1 MKPVKTRAGLLNA
14 AANDPHGDHN
24 IIMANDQEVGLLKRL
39 GGAGVRNPQTG
50 FLQFY
55 PAGAMGGGSDP
66 GGDRNGPMGRGGE
79 GMGHGDPGRGGGRS
93 NDAGFS
99 NGHAYGAGTTVGG
112 MPNPNPYGANSPTG
126 KALAAQGANVNAALQ
141 SQHDYV
147 NASQAFA
154 NRSFGDKLIGALA
167 GMIPGLGTQKPTLGQ
182 PNSYVGGTYHN
193 TLNPAGLA
201 GGALGIASGI
211 PGLGTLGEQAFGRT
225 YNALGGNNY
234 SFGGPGVD
242 PQTGQSTGSSWS
254 GGNTLGFGGQNSPSN
269 VSHVGQGAAGN
280 PIANAINQNQ
290 IGQQAAL
297 AASTGQ
303 SGSVGGVP
311 GGIGLLGMQQAPQ
324 SGMVA
329 PGYGY
334 SLPGYGYLAW
344 R

>member
-1 MKPVKTRAGLLNA
+1 MKKPVKGLLRQTLQ
-14 AANDPHGDHN
+14 NDPHGDTTALQMN
-24 IIMANDQEVGLLKRL
+24 PQEANMVAGLLKQM
-39 GGAGVRNPQTG
+39 GGAGVRNPKTG
-50 FLQFY
+50 LLQFY
-55 PAGAMGGGSDP
+55 EDAGGEGGHGGPVGQGGHNDIGHNGGGGNGGGS
-66 GGDRNGPMGRGGE
+66 NSS
-79 GMGHGDPGRGGGRS
+79 GGGW
-93 NDAGFS
+93 AT
-99 NGHAYGAGTTVGG
+99 GTTVGG

-154 NRSFGDKLIGALA
+154 NRSFGDKLLGALA
-167 GMIPGLGTQKPTLGQ
+167 GMIPGIGTQKPTLGQ
-182 PNSYVGGTYHN
+182 PNSYAGGTYHN
-193 TLNPAGLA
+193 IGNPAGA
-201 GGALGIASGI
+201 IGGALGIASGI
-211 PGLGTLGEQAFGRT
+211 PGLGTLGEQAFGRA
-225 YNALGGNNY
+225 YNAFGGNNY

-254 GGNTLGFGGQNSPSN
+254 GGNAIGFGGQNSPANVNPPGMGANSN
-269 VSHVGQGAAGN
+269 PV
-280 PIANAINQNQ
+280 ANAINQNQ
-290 IGQQAAL
+290 TGQQAAL

-303 SGSVGGVP
+303 AGSVGSTPAGL
-311 GGIGLLGMQQAPQ
+311 GLLGMQQAPQ